1 MLCHDSRWCTY
12 SIYCM
17 QMVSQSVQ
25 QSAEFMD
32 IKYVF
37 SLRNHRARAALFHR
51 NSLEMVNYK
60 LNYTTLVCV
69 TFHVKPIKVNIAY
82 YYTQ

>member
-1 MLCHDSRWCTY
+1 MLCHDSRCCTY

-17 QMVSQSVQ
+17 QQVSQSVQ

-32 IKYVF
+32 TKYVF
-37 SLRNHRARAALFHR
+37 SLRNHRARAALFRR
-51 NSLEMVNYK
+51 NSLEIVNYI

-69 TFHVKPIKVNIAY
+69 TLHVEPIKVYSVY